1 MKNDLEKLKLN
12 SKEGE
17 GQASE
22 EFQVTRLG
30 KIRNSTYYI
39 VARAIKF
46 GFEARFLLEKCN
58 LTQKILKDLGL
69 HKENDFIF

>member
-1 MKNDLEKLKLN
+1 
-12 SKEGE
+12 
-17 GQASE
+17 
-22 EFQVTRLG
+22 VTRLG

-46 GFEARFLLEKCN
+46 GFEAKFLLEKCN